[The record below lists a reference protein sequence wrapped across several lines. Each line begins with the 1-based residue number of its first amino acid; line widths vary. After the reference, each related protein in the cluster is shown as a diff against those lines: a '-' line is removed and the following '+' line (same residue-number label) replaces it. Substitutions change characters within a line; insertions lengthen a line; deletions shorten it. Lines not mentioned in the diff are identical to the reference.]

1 MRGRFPASR
10 PRRNRSTPTLRAL
23 LAETTLEPRHLV
35 LPFFVVPGS
44 GVKQEISSLP
54 GLFHW
59 SVDRLPELVE
69 PALEAGV
76 RSFLL
81 FGLPSTKDERGS
93 SADDPDQPVQ
103 RALRALRDSYPEAL
117 LVSDVCL
124 CEYTSH
130 GHCGCLSGREVD
142 NDATL
147 ERLASV
153 AASHAR
159 AGAHVVAPSDMMDGR
174 VGAIRSALD
183 GAGFSDVGIWSY
195 AAKFASAFYG
205 PFRDAAGSAPEFG
218 DRRGY
223 QLPVSNRREALRDAL
238 MDEDEGADLLL
249 VKPAGTS
256 LDIAAHLRER
266 TALPL
271 GGYVVS
277 GEYMMLR
284 CAAQAGALEE
294 RRSVLE
300 YHLAVRRSG
309 CDAVVTYLATEIARW
324 LGEEG

>member
-1 MRGRFPASR
+1 MRGRFPLSR
-10 PRRNRSTPTLRAL
+10 PRRNRLSPAVRSL
-23 LAETTLEPRHLV
+23 LAETALEPRHLV
-35 LPFFVVPGS
+35 LPFFTVPGS
-44 GVKQEISSLP
+44 GVKREIPSLP

-76 RSFLL
+76 RAFLL
-81 FGLPSTKDERGS
+81 FGLPSRKDERGS

-103 RALRALRDSYPEAL
+103 RALGFLRGRYPQAL
-117 LVSDVCL
+117 LASDVCL

-130 GHCGCLSGREVD
+130 GHCGCLAGQEVD

-153 AASHAR
+153 ALSHAR

-183 GAGFSDVGIWSY
+183 GAGFSSVGIWSY

-223 QLPVSNRREALRDAL
+223 QLPVSNPREALRDAL

-256 LDIAAHLRER
+256 LDIAARLRGR
-266 TALPL
+266 TELPL

-284 CAAQAGALEE
+284 CAAGAGALDE
-294 RRSVLE
+294 RRAVLE
-300 YHLAVRRSG
+300 YHLAVRRAG
-309 CDAVVTYLATEIARW
+309 CDVVVTYLAAEIARW
-324 LGEEG
+324 LREEA

>member
-1 MRGRFPASR
+1 MRGRFPVSR
-10 PRRNRSTPTLRAL
+10 PRRNRLSPAVRSL
-23 LAETTLEPRHLV
+23 LAETALEPRHLV
-35 LPFFVVPGS
+35 LPFFTVPGS
-44 GVKQEISSLP
+44 GVKREIPSLP

-76 RSFLL
+76 RAFLL
-81 FGLPSTKDERGS
+81 FGLPSRKDERGS

-103 RALRALRDSYPEAL
+103 RALGFLRGRYPQAL
-117 LVSDVCL
+117 LASDVCL

-130 GHCGCLSGREVD
+130 GHCGCLAGQEVD

-153 AASHAR
+153 ALSHAR

-183 GAGFSDVGIWSY
+183 GAGFSSVGIWSY

-205 PFRDAAGSAPEFG
+205 PFRAAAGSAPSFG

-223 QLPVSNRREALRDAL
+223 QAPSTNWREAIRESLL
-238 MDEDEGADLLL
+238 DEEEGADILM
-249 VKPAGTS
+249 VKPS
-256 LDIAAHLRER
+256 LLYMDILARLREA
-266 TALPL
+266 TLLPL
-271 GGYVVS
+271 SCYLVS

-284 CAAQAGALEE
+284 HSIAAGALDEE
-294 RRSVLE
+294 RGILE
-300 YHLAVRRSG
+300 AHFALRRAG
-309 CDAVVTYLATEIARW
+309 ADLIITYAATDVAR
-324 LGEEG
+324 LLRH

>member
-130 GHCGCLSGREVD
+130 GHCGLVRGEKVLNDETLPLLGRRRR
-142 NDATL
+142 ATL
-147 ERLASV
+147 
-153 AASHAR
+153 
-159 AGAHVVAPSDMMDGR
+159 
-174 VGAIRSALD
+174 
-183 GAGFSDVGIWSY
+183 
-195 AAKFASAFYG
+195 
-205 PFRDAAGSAPEFG
+205 
-218 DRRGY
+218 RRGRI
-223 QLPVSNRREALRDAL
+223 S
-238 MDEDEGADLLL
+238 
-249 VKPAGTS
+249 
-256 LDIAAHLRER
+256 
-266 TALPL
+266 
-271 GGYVVS
+271 
-277 GEYMMLR
+277 
-284 CAAQAGALEE
+284 
-294 RRSVLE
+294 
-300 YHLAVRRSG
+300 
-309 CDAVVTYLATEIARW
+309 
-324 LGEEG
+324 